1 MSKNLIE
8 IKKLKKEFKNNNSVV
23 KVLNN
28 VNINIESGK
37 LVALVGPSGSGKST
51 FLHLLA
57 LLDEPTQGKIFLFGN
72 SIANISEDKKNRI
85 IKDYISII
93 FQNNNLLSDFTALEN
108 VAIPL
113 IIRNQNYKNSIE
125 KAKKVLA
132 KVNLSHRLNHFPSDL
147 SGGEQQRVAIAR
159 SLVADTKIILNFPA
173 HGSGFSQL
181 KSRVIEAM
189 ACGSLVLELENKSTS
204 SLFEPGE
211 DYVECSSIDDM
222 VTKSAFY
229 LNNLEEAERIALN
242 GNKKYLEKYTGNHYW
257 QSVFNNL

>member
-23 KVLNN
+23 KVLND

-51 FLHLLA
+51 LLHLLA
-57 LLDEPTQGKIFLFGN
+57 LLDEPTKGKIFLFGN
-72 SIANISEDKKNRI
+72 STSNISEDKKNKI

-132 KVNLSHRLNHFPSDL
+132 KVNLNHRLNYFPSDL

-159 SLVADTKIILNFPA
+159 SLAADTKIILADEPTGNLDYKT
-173 HGSGFSQL
+173 SNEVFSYFL
-181 KSRVIEAM
+181 KLKEKNKTILIATHNRELAKK
-189 ACGSLVLELENKSTS
+189 ADYTLSLV
-204 SLFEPGE
+204 
-211 DYVECSSIDDM
+211 
-222 VTKSAFY
+222 
-229 LNNLEEAERIALN
+229 N
-242 GNKKYLEKYTGNHYW
+242 GNIKRKSK
-257 QSVFNNL
+257 

>member
-57 LLDEPTQGKIFLFGN
+57 LLDEPTKGKIFLFGN
-72 SIANISEDKKNRI
+72 STTNISEDKKNKI
-85 IKDYISII
+85 IKEYISII

-132 KVNLSHRLNHFPSDL
+132 KVNLSHRLNYFPSDL

-159 SLVADTKIILNFPA
+159 SLAADTKIILADEPTGNLDYKT
-173 HGSGFSQL
+173 SNEVFSYFL
-181 KSRVIEAM
+181 KLKEKNKTILIATHNRELAKK
-189 ACGSLVLELENKSTS
+189 ADYTLSLV
-204 SLFEPGE
+204 
-211 DYVECSSIDDM
+211 
-222 VTKSAFY
+222 
-229 LNNLEEAERIALN
+229 N
-242 GNKKYLEKYTGNHYW
+242 GNIKRKSK
-257 QSVFNNL
+257 

>member
-23 KVLNN
+23 KVLND

-51 FLHLLA
+51 LLHLLA
-57 LLDEPTQGKIFLFGN
+57 LLDEPTKGKIFLFGN
-72 SIANISEDKKNRI
+72 STSNISEDKKNKI

-132 KVNLSHRLNHFPSDL
+132 KVNLSHRLNYFPSDL

-159 SLVADTKIILNFPA
+159 SLAADTKIILADEPTGNLDYKT
-173 HGSGFSQL
+173 SNEVFSYFL
-181 KSRVIEAM
+181 KLKEKNKTILIATHNRELAKK
-189 ACGSLVLELENKSTS
+189 ADYTLSLT
-204 SLFEPGE
+204 
-211 DYVECSSIDDM
+211 
-222 VTKSAFY
+222 
-229 LNNLEEAERIALN
+229 N
-242 GNKKYLEKYTGNHYW
+242 GNIKRKSK
-257 QSVFNNL
+257 

>member
-8 IKKLKKEFKNNNSVV
+8 IKKLKKEFKNNNLVV

-72 SIANISEDKKNRI
+72 STENISEDKKNKI
-85 IKDYISII
+85 IRDYISII

-132 KVNLSHRLNHFPSDL
+132 KVNLSHRLNYFPSDL

-159 SLVADTKIILNFPA
+159 SLAADTKIILADEPTGNLDYKT
-173 HGSGFSQL
+173 SNEVFSYFL
-181 KSRVIEAM
+181 KLKEKNKTILIATHNRELAKK
-189 ACGSLVLELENKSTS
+189 ADYTLSL
-204 SLFEPGE
+204 
-211 DYVECSSIDDM
+211 
-222 VTKSAFY
+222 A
-229 LNNLEEAERIALN
+229 N
-242 GNKKYLEKYTGNHYW
+242 GNIKRKSK
-257 QSVFNNL
+257 

>member
-8 IKKLKKEFKNNNSVV
+8 IKKLKKEFKNNNLVV

-57 LLDEPTQGKIFLFGN
+57 LLDEPTQGNIFLFGK
-72 SIANISEDKKNRI
+72 SIVNISEDKKNKI
-85 IKDYISII
+85 IKNYISII

-108 VAIPL
+108 VAMPL
-113 IIRNQNYKNSIE
+113 IIKNQNYKNSIE

-132 KVNLSHRLNHFPSDL
+132 KVNLSHRLNYFPSDL

-159 SLVADTKIILNFPA
+159 SLAADTKIILADEPTGNLDYKT
-173 HGSGFSQL
+173 SNEVFSYFL
-181 KSRVIEAM
+181 KLKEKNKTILIATHNRELAKK
-189 ACGSLVLELENKSTS
+189 ADYTLSLV
-204 SLFEPGE
+204 
-211 DYVECSSIDDM
+211 
-222 VTKSAFY
+222 
-229 LNNLEEAERIALN
+229 N
-242 GNKKYLEKYTGNHYW
+242 GNIKRKSK
-257 QSVFNNL
+257 

>member
-8 IKKLKKEFKNNNSVV
+8 IKKLKKEFKNNNLVV

-72 SIANISEDKKNRI
+72 STANISEDKKNKI

-132 KVNLSHRLNHFPSDL
+132 KVNLSHRLNYFPSDL

-159 SLVADTKIILNFPA
+159 SLAADTKIILADEPTGNLDYKT
-173 HGSGFSQL
+173 SNEVFSYFL
-181 KSRVIEAM
+181 KLKEKNKTILIATHNRELAKK
-189 ACGSLVLELENKSTS
+189 ADYTLSL
-204 SLFEPGE
+204 
-211 DYVECSSIDDM
+211 
-222 VTKSAFY
+222 A
-229 LNNLEEAERIALN
+229 N
-242 GNKKYLEKYTGNHYW
+242 GNIKRKSK
-257 QSVFNNL
+257 

>member
-72 SIANISEDKKNRI
+72 STANISEDKKNKI

-132 KVNLSHRLNHFPSDL
+132 KVNLSHRLNYFSSDL

-159 SLVADTKIILNFPA
+159 SLAADTKIILADEPTGNLDYKT
-173 HGSGFSQL
+173 SNEVFSYFL
-181 KSRVIEAM
+181 KLKEKNKTILIATHNRELAKK
-189 ACGSLVLELENKSTS
+189 ADYTLSL
-204 SLFEPGE
+204 
-211 DYVECSSIDDM
+211 
-222 VTKSAFY
+222 A
-229 LNNLEEAERIALN
+229 N
-242 GNKKYLEKYTGNHYW
+242 GNIKRKSK
-257 QSVFNNL
+257 